1 MGNYINQGSPRGDAL
16 GFHLDFIANIKSLRG
31 NEPGSDL
38 LAFLVEIIS
47 KEYPDYLEILGE
59 LAMIRESKEL
69 KYSEFEDAYTM
80 AQVIVKDVERAIQL
94 YPITEPRLDKD
105 KTWDSSSDVYL
116 FNAKILHLLEHAY

>member
-1 MGNYINQGSPRGDAL
+1 M

-47 KEYPDYLEILGE
+47 KEYPDYLDILGE

-116 FNAKILHLLEHAY
+116 FNAKILHLLEYAY